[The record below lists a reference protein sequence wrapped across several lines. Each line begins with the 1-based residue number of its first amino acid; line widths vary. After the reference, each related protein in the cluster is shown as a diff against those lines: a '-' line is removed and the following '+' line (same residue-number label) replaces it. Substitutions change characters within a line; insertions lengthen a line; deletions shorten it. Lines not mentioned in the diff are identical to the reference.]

1 MLLASAVIL
10 GLGPYRYPV
19 DDKTRANGERA
30 VDIPATERA

>member
-1 MLLASAVIL
+1 MLLASAVIPC
-10 GLGPYRYPV
+10 LGPYRIRV